1 MSSYTKAWYICGGSR
16 TSSSWMPRKEDVLQ
30 SRFLSQISLEK
41 FYQQPCFSVHA
52 CNPGSWEL
60 ERRIRG
66 PHLKN
71 KDEQTEKAVLFMYFN
86 KTAQTITLNS
96 SLPPMG
102 KVLEELFIQT
112 HFPLHAHK
120 F

>member
-1 MSSYTKAWYICGGSR
+1 
-16 TSSSWMPRKEDVLQ
+16 MPRKEDVLQ
-30 SRFLSQISLEK
+30 PRFLSQISVEK

-52 CNPGSWEL
+52 CNPGPWEL
-60 ERRIRG
+60 ERIRG
-66 PHLKN
+66 LRLKN

-86 KTAQTITLNS
+86 KTAQTITLSS
-96 SLPPMG
+96 SLTPMG
-102 KVLEELFIQT
+102 RVLEELFIQT